1 MRFVIV
7 FIMLIVSF
15 YTFGGKMT
23 KSKDGNKW
31 RSESTS
37 TIYNLTDGQKFELE
51 KKSKDG
57 DSEASFRLYQYYCFT
72 INNIDEQLRYLE
84 ISASQGNIIAQYN
97 YGIYLSNTNPA
108 FSKYYDLD
116 KAIYWMGLASK
127 NGDIGAQNKLQELE
141 KLKN

>member
-1 MRFVIV
+1 MRFVII

-15 YTFGGKMT
+15 YTFGGKMA
-23 KSKDGNKW
+23 KSRDGNKW

-51 KKSKDG
+51 NKSKDG

-84 ISASQGNIIAQYN
+84 ISASQGNIIAQY
-97 YGIYLSNTNPA
+97 
-108 FSKYYDLD
+108 
-116 KAIYWMGLASK
+116 
-127 NGDIGAQNKLQELE
+127 
-141 KLKN
+141 

>member
-15 YTFGGKMT
+15 YTFGGKMA
-23 KSKDGNKW
+23 KSKDDNKW

-37 TIYNLTDGQKFELE
+37 TIYNLTDEQKFELE
-51 KKSKDG
+51 NKSKDG

-84 ISASQGNIIAQYN
+84 ISASQGN
-97 YGIYLSNTNPA
+97 
-108 FSKYYDLD
+108 
-116 KAIYWMGLASK
+116 
-127 NGDIGAQNKLQELE
+127 
-141 KLKN
+141 

>member
-1 MRFVIV
+1 MRFVII

-15 YTFGGKMT
+15 YTFGGKMA
-23 KSKDGNKW
+23 KSRDGNKW

-51 KKSKDG
+51 NKSKDG

-97 YGIYLSNTNPA
+97 YG
-108 FSKYYDLD
+108 
-116 KAIYWMGLASK
+116 
-127 NGDIGAQNKLQELE
+127 
-141 KLKN
+141 

>member
-1 MRFVIV
+1 MRFVII

-15 YTFGGKMT
+15 YTFGGKMA
-23 KSKDGNKW
+23 KSRDGNKW

-51 KKSKDG
+51 NKSKDG

-84 ISASQGNIIAQYN
+84 ISAS
-97 YGIYLSNTNPA
+97 
-108 FSKYYDLD
+108 
-116 KAIYWMGLASK
+116 
-127 NGDIGAQNKLQELE
+127 
-141 KLKN
+141 

>member
-15 YTFGGKMT
+15 YTFGGKMA
-23 KSKDGNKW
+23 KSKDDNKW

-37 TIYNLTDGQKFELE
+37 TIYNLTDEQKFELE
-51 KKSKDG
+51 NKSKDG

-97 YGIYLSNTNPA
+97 YGFIYPIQIQPFQSIMIWTKL
-108 FSKYYDLD
+108 F
-116 KAIYWMGLASK
+116 
-127 NGDIGAQNKLQELE
+127 IGWDWLQ
-141 KLKN
+141 KMVI

>member
-1 MRFVIV
+1 MRFVII

-15 YTFGGKMT
+15 YTFGGKMA
-23 KSKDGNKW
+23 KSRDGNKW

-51 KKSKDG
+51 NKSKDG

-84 ISASQGNIIAQYN
+84 IS
-97 YGIYLSNTNPA
+97 
-108 FSKYYDLD
+108 
-116 KAIYWMGLASK
+116 
-127 NGDIGAQNKLQELE
+127 
-141 KLKN
+141 

>member
-1 MRFVIV
+1 MRFVII

-15 YTFGGKMT
+15 YTFGGKMA
-23 KSKDGNKW
+23 KSRDGNKW

-51 KKSKDG
+51 NKSKDG

-84 ISASQGNIIAQYN
+84 ISA
-97 YGIYLSNTNPA
+97 
-108 FSKYYDLD
+108 
-116 KAIYWMGLASK
+116 
-127 NGDIGAQNKLQELE
+127 
-141 KLKN
+141 

>member
-1 MRFVIV
+1 MRFVII

-15 YTFGGKMT
+15 YTFGGKMA
-23 KSKDGNKW
+23 KSRDGNKW

-51 KKSKDG
+51 NKSKDG

-97 YGIYLSNTNPA
+97 
-108 FSKYYDLD
+108 
-116 KAIYWMGLASK
+116 
-127 NGDIGAQNKLQELE
+127 
-141 KLKN
+141 

>member
-1 MRFVIV
+1 M
-7 FIMLIVSF
+7 
-15 YTFGGKMT
+15 
-23 KSKDGNKW
+23 
-31 RSESTS
+31 
-37 TIYNLTDGQKFELE
+37 YNLTDEQKFELE
-51 KKSKDG
+51 NKSKDG

-72 INNIDEQLRYLE
+72 INNIDEQLRYLK

-97 YGIYLSNTNPA
+97 YGIYLSNTNPD

-127 NGDIGAQNKLQELE
+127 NGDIGAQNKLQELK

>member
-1 MRFVIV
+1 MRFVII

-15 YTFGGKMT
+15 YTFGGKMA
-23 KSKDGNKW
+23 KSRDGNKC

-51 KKSKDG
+51 NKSKDG

-84 ISASQGNIIAQYN
+84 ISAS
-97 YGIYLSNTNPA
+97 
-108 FSKYYDLD
+108 
-116 KAIYWMGLASK
+116 
-127 NGDIGAQNKLQELE
+127 
-141 KLKN
+141 

>member
-1 MRFVIV
+1 MRFVII

-15 YTFGGKMT
+15 YTFGGKMA
-23 KSKDGNKW
+23 KSRDGNKW

-51 KKSKDG
+51 NKSKDG

-84 ISASQGNIIAQYN
+84 ISASQGNIIAQ
-97 YGIYLSNTNPA
+97 
-108 FSKYYDLD
+108 
-116 KAIYWMGLASK
+116 
-127 NGDIGAQNKLQELE
+127 
-141 KLKN
+141 